1 MRIAYRSRAP
11 RARARARAPSVL
23 SPRSSAALSDGLAT
37 ATARR
42 NNGEA

>member
-11 RARARARAPSVL
+11 RARAPSVP
-23 SPRSSAALSDGLAT
+23 SPRSSAALSEGLAT